1 MNRTSSM
8 LQSSLRADAGR
19 AHHHVKLAEMRSAWF
34 LEAAAG
40 REPAS
45 WRIADRLMAQGY
57 AGLLTPSF
65 APGASHDAQRL
76 VLWRVSA
83 ELTTTGMVT
92 EHSSQIP
99 KDQLSWLL

>member
-1 MNRTSSM
+1 M

-57 AGLLTPSF
+57 AGLVTPSF
-65 APGASHDAQRL
+65 APGATQDAHGL
-76 VLWRVSA
+76 VLWRWSA
-83 ELTTTGMVT
+83 KPPTKVT
-92 EHSSQIP
+92 VYDPSGKLP
-99 KDQLSWLL
+99 KDQLSWP